1 MCVKSKIDNARK
13 SYPNIMELINNK
25 LTSAGIEITSSQKE
39 TLVKNVSEKKV
50 LKIIYS
56 LPIDA
61 ETLLILV
68 DVISAKDIV
77 HIIPKRSI

>member
-1 MCVKSKIDNARK
+1 
-13 SYPNIMELINNK
+13 MELINNK

-61 ETLLILV
+61 ETLFILV